1 MRFKKSFNMIFLKVG
16 EREKGNSSRLLLLFT
31 FYFLLSTFVS
41 AQTKIHASATID
53 STKIKIGEQLHL
65 ILSAEISSDIKIYFP
80 QIPDSL
86 NHVEVVDRTK
96 IDTVKSEDGKF
107 STYKQTL
114 TLTSFD
120 AGQYF
125 LEPFKFY
132 YQNSSKNIDSIA
144 TEAIQFQ
151 VETIP
156 VDTTKEFKDVKPP
169 MDVPFTWKEVMPYI
183 IGGIILIAIIVLSIW
198 FFRKWQRKKGILKP
212 NIPLRPAHEIALE
225 ELKKIQLE
233 NLWQQGFYKQYQ
245 SSVSDIIRTYI
256 EQRFSIQA
264 MEMPS
269 DETLQHF
276 KGKNKM
282 YIPKDAFEK
291 LKYILQLA
299 DTVKFAKAVPLGTEN
314 EQSLQNAFDFV
325 QLTKSANKNDF
336 DSIENNSSDIR
347 KEDANV

>member
-1 MRFKKSFNMIFLKVG
+1 MKRVKENKIIPAASSIVHSAAFRFVLFFTFN
-16 EREKGNSSRLLLLFT
+16 LLLTANSF
-31 FYFLLSTFVS
+31 S
-41 AQTKIHASATID
+41 QTKIHAAATID

-65 ILSAEISSDIKIYFP
+65 NLTAEVSNDIKIYFP

-96 IDTVKSEDGKF
+96 IDTIKSEDGKY

-144 TEAIQFQ
+144 TEALQFK
-151 VETIP
+151 VETIA
-156 VDTTKEFKDVKPP
+156 VDTTKEFKDIKPP
-169 MDVPFTWKEVMPYI
+169 MDVPFTFKEALPYI
-183 IGGIILIAIIVLSIW
+183 IGGIILIAIIVLAIW
-198 FFRKWQRKKGILKP
+198 LFRKWKRKKGILKP

-225 ELKKIQLE
+225 ELKKVQLE

-245 SSVSDIIRTYI
+245 SSVSDIIRSYI

-276 KGKNKM
+276 KEKNKKQ
-282 YIPKDAFEK
+282 IPKDAFEK

-299 DTVKFAKAVPLGTEN
+299 DTVKFAKAIPLGTEN

-325 QLTKSANKNDF
+325 QLTKPATKNDF
-336 DSIENNSSDIR
+336 EQIENNSSEER
-347 KEDANV
+347 KEDADVQ

>member
-1 MRFKKSFNMIFLKVG
+1 MKKLIENIFKKMKSSVG
-16 EREKGNSSRLLLLFT
+16 KSVLGIILFSI
-31 FYFLLSTFVS
+31 FYFQFSIQSS

-65 ILSAEISSDIKIYFP
+65 ILSAEVSSDIKIYFP

-86 NHVEVVDRTK
+86 NHVEVVERTK
-96 IDTVKSEDGKF
+96 IDTVKSEDGKY

-132 YQNSSKNIDSIA
+132 YQNASKTIDSIA
-144 TEAIQFQ
+144 TEALQFQ
-151 VETIP
+151 VETIL

-169 MDVPFTWKEVMPYI
+169 MDVPFTLKEALPYI
-183 IGGIILIAIIVLSIW
+183 VGGIILVAIIILAIW
-198 FFRKWQRKKGILKP
+198 LIRKWQRQKGIIKP

-225 ELKKIQLE
+225 ELKKVQLE

-245 SSVSDIIRTYI
+245 SSVSDIVRTYI

-276 KGKNKM
+276 KGKNKKH
-282 YIPKDAFEK
+282 ISKDAFEK

-299 DTVKFAKAVPLGTEN
+299 DTVKFAKAIPLGTEN

-325 QLTKSANKNDF
+325 QLTKQASKSDF
-336 DSIENNSSDIR
+336 DSIENHSSEER
-347 KEDANV
+347 KEDVNVQ